1 MSTATAAN
9 MSAAAGV
16 STTHG
21 VSTATAANMS
31 AAAGVSTTHGVS
43 TATADMS
50 TAAGMSTTHCVST
63 AAVPFAMRITAVPSS
78 AVGIVAMIG
87 FIAAPAV
94 IAASAAIT
102 EAMFAPSV
110 SVAPAGP
117 GTHTEEDAVVE
128 VSWPV
133 KAIGRAA
140 VGRSFV
146 IAVGADRWNA
156 DFDCNLSFSRWRQDQ
171 SR

>member
-1 MSTATAAN
+1 
-9 MSAAAGV
+9 
-16 STTHG
+16 
-21 VSTATAANMS
+21 
-31 AAAGVSTTHGVS
+31 
-43 TATADMS
+43 
-50 TAAGMSTTHCVST
+50 
-63 AAVPFAMRITAVPSS
+63 MRIAAVPSS